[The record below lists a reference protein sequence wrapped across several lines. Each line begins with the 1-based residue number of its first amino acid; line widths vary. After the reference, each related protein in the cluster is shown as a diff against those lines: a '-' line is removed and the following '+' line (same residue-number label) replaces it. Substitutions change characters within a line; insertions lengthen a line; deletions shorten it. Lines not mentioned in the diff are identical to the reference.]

1 MIKENKRI
9 LMYKSDYFTAC
20 TGGTAS
26 VASVA
31 GTDTGA
37 F

>member
-1 MIKENKRI
+1 MITSLII
-9 LMYKSDYFTAC
+9 LLPVLV
-20 TGGTAS
+20 GLAS

>member
-9 LMYKSDYFTAC
+9 LMITSLIIFAC
-20 TGGTAS
+20 TGGWDS

-31 GTDTGA
+31 GTDTSA